1 MADVSNINL
10 INKTFDVIELL
21 ASEPR
26 ELGVSEISRRLKM
39 VKSGTYRILNSL
51 KEREYVYQNPI
62 NKLYGLGL
70 KFYFI
75 GSAVQVRLPLGR
87 AAKEVLDPLS
97 SEFNECFQLAIPY
110 FVAGKEPSNILVYVS
125 TATERVL
132 SISLS
137 AGLISPSH
145 CSALGQCI
153 LAHMSESE
161 LETYKES
168 QLSLFTEKTIT
179 SWSELGST
187 LEEVR
192 DKGYALS
199 EGAYELGLMDI
210 AVPVFD
216 SMHYAIGAIAVCG
229 PSDRLRKIDLIALIR
244 KMKRA
249 SAKIS
254 AKL

>member
-10 INKTFDVIELL
+10 INKTLDVVELL

-26 ELGVSEISRRLKM
+26 EMGVSEISRRLKM

-75 GSAVQVRLPLGR
+75 GSSVQVRLPLGK
-87 AAKEVLDPLS
+87 AGKEVLDPLS
-97 SEFNECFQLAIPY
+97 SEYNECFQLAIPY
-110 FVAGKEPSNILVYVS
+110 YVAGKEPTHILVYVS
-125 TATERVL
+125 AATERVL

-137 AGLISPSH
+137 AGLIAPSH
-145 CSALGQCI
+145 TSAIGQCI
-153 LAHMSESE
+153 LSQMSDSE

-168 QLSLFTEKTIT
+168 SLSDFTDRTIT
-179 SWSELGST
+179 SWCE
-187 LEEVR
+187 LEEELNKIR
-192 DKGYALS
+192 DQGYAICD
-199 EGAYELGLMDI
+199 GAYELGLMDI

-216 SMHYAIGAIAVCG
+216 SMHCSIGAIAVCG
-229 PSDRLRKIDLIALIR
+229 PTERLSKIELKGLIR
-244 KMKRA
+244 KMKKA
-249 SAKIS
+249 SAKIA